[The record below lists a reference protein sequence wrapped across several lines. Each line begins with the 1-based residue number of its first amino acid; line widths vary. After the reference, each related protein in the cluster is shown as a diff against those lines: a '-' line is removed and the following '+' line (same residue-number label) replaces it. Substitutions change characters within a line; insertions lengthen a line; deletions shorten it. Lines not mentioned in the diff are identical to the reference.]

1 MLILRRR
8 VDEQVVIDGEVT
20 VTVIEV
26 RGDSVRLGF
35 TAPPNVAINRREV
48 HDAIEREREFRGP
61 NRDTRP

>member
-8 VDEQVVIDGEVT
+8 VDEQIVIDGGIT

-26 RGDSVRLGF
+26 RGDSVRLGL

-48 HDAIEREREFRGP
+48 HDAIEREREFREP